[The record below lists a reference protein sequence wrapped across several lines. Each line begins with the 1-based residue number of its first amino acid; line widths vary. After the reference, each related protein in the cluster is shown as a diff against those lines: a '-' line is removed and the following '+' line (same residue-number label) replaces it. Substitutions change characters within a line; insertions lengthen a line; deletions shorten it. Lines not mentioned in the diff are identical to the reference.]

1 MDQYVSLGMNY
12 LESVGVNPVMAVG
25 TLLLVGAAIF
35 VFDPLKSN
43 EQPTTQ
49 SKYGLPGGLYNWGNT
64 CFMNSVIQSL
74 SSLVHLQSYVL
85 DRCEDDESMEVTE
98 AVMQL
103 MLYLNP
109 LRSPN
114 VVTAPKSLTDAI
126 MNKGRS
132 NSHLL
137 GYNQQGNR
145 N

>member
-1 MDQYVSLGMNY
+1 
-12 LESVGVNPVMAVG
+12 
-25 TLLLVGAAIF
+25 
-35 VFDPLKSN
+35 
-43 EQPTTQ
+43 
-49 SKYGLPGGLYNWGNT
+49 
-64 CFMNSVIQSL
+64 
-74 SSLVHLQSYVL
+74 
-85 DRCEDDESMEVTE
+85 MEVTE